1 MRYIHKLVIPKVSS
15 HWQSLGQSLQLE
27 ASHIRVISESNSG
40 DAKKCCVNMIE
51 QWISSD
57 KGVEPK
63 TWPVLLQ
70 AIANTSPLS
79 SSAAYSVKEGL
90 IKQLTTN

>member
-1 MRYIHKLVIPKVSS
+1 MRYIHKLVVPKVSS
-15 HWQSLGQSLQLE
+15 CWQSLGQSLQLE
-27 ASHIRVISESNSG
+27 ASHLRVISDSNG
-40 DAKKCCVNMIE
+40 RDVRKCCVTMIE

-70 AIANTSPLS
+70 AIANTSLLS
-79 SSAAYSVKEGL
+79 SSVACSVKEEL
-90 IKQLTTN
+90 IKQLRTN